1 MADIQEKV
9 KIVFTPSGKRGS
21 FYGGTKVL
29 DAARQLGVDIDSVC
43 GGRAICGRCQINV
56 LVGDFAK
63 HNIHSDFDSVT
74 DITEAEKKYAQRR
87 GLNEDRRL
95 SCQSILKSDA
105 VIDVPASSQVHQQVV
120 RKENES
126 HDIDIN
132 PIIKPYYVNVAK
144 QKEKSLKKQS
154 NFLLHEIKTF
164 KISVEEPDMH
174 KGTGDL
180 SRLKAALCEEWGL
193 DNLTCSLEVL
203 QSLQTV
209 LREGEWKVTVA
220 VRNNEE
226 IIAVFPGFKD
236 EPYDGITEEPDMH
249 KGTGDL
255 SRLKA
260 ALCEEWGLDNLTCSL
275 EVLQSLQ
282 TVLREGEWK
291 VTVAVRNN
299 EEIIAVF
306 PGFKDEMFGIAVDV
320 GSTTIAAHLCD
331 LSTGEVSG
339 SAGLMNP
346 QIRFGED
353 LMSRVSYIMMNE
365 GGEKDLTRVVREAI
379 NEIITTIITENNID
393 AEDILE
399 MTMVGNPIMHHLVL
413 GIDPTE
419 LGAAPFALAT
429 DLSADIRAKELNLNI
444 NSGAYVYV
452 LPCVAGH
459 VGADAA
465 AVLLAEEPFNK
476 DEISLI
482 VDVGTNAEIILGNN
496 QRLLAASSP
505 TGPAFEGAQISS
517 GQRAAPGAI
526 ERARID
532 PETLEPRFKVIGCD
546 LWSDDE
552 DFEVNIPVGG
562 ITGICGS
569 GIIEIVA
576 EMFLNK
582 IINQDGKIS
591 KELSKT
597 SSRIIEDGR
606 TYSYVLHDG
615 EQVIKITQND
625 IRAIQLAK
633 AALYAGVKLLMHKLS
648 IEKVDRIRL
657 AGAFG
662 SHIDVKYAMALGLIP
677 DCLVNEVSSAGNAAG
692 TGARVTLL
700 DKDSRNKLEGEVRK
714 IEKIETAVEP
724 SFQEEFVSAM
734 AIPHKS
740 DDFSNL
746 AKVFNLPNPEQQGA
760 VEQKRKRRR
769 KRVR

>member
-1 MADIQEKV
+1 MKVKLVLNIALQYDPKKKSMADIQEKV

-21 FYGGTKVL
+21 FDGGTKVL

-63 HNIHSDFDSVT
+63 HNIHSGFDSVT

-87 GLNEDRRL
+87 GLDEDRRL

-154 NFLLHEIKTF
+154 NFSLHEIKTF

-180 SRLKAALCEEWGL
+180 SRLK
-193 DNLTCSLEVL
+193 V
-203 QSLQTV
+203 
-209 LREGEWKVTVA
+209 
-220 VRNNEE
+220 
-226 IIAVFPGFKD
+226 
-236 EPYDGITEEPDMH
+236 
-249 KGTGDL
+249 
-255 SRLKA
+255 

-379 NEIITTIITENNID
+379 NEILTTIITENNID

-399 MTMVGNPIMHHLVL
+399 MTLVGNPIMHHLVL

-591 KELSKT
+591 KELSNK

-677 DCLVNEVSSAGNAAG
+677 DCLVDEVSSAGNAAG

-746 AKVFNLPNPEQQGA
+746 AKVFNLPKPEQQGA

>member
-1 MADIQEKV
+1 MKVKLVLNIALQYDPKKKSMADIQEKV

-21 FYGGTKVL
+21 FDGGTKVL

-87 GLNEDRRL
+87 GLDEDRRL

-154 NFLLHEIKTF
+154 NFSLHEIKTF

-180 SRLKAALCEEWGL
+180 SRLKVALCEEWGL

-209 LREGEWKVTVA
+209 LREGEWKVT
-220 VRNNEE
+220 
-226 IIAVFPGFKD
+226 I
-236 EPYDGITEEPDMH
+236 
-249 KGTGDL
+249 
-255 SRLKA
+255 
-260 ALCEEWGLDNLTCSL
+260 
-275 EVLQSLQ
+275 
-282 TVLREGEWK
+282 
-291 VTVAVRNN
+291 AVRNN

-393 AEDILE
+393 PEDILE
-399 MTMVGNPIMHHLVL
+399 MTLVGNPIMHHLVL

-591 KELSKT
+591 KELSNT

-677 DCLVNEVSSAGNAAG
+677 DCLVDEVSSAGNAAG

-746 AKVFNLPNPEQQGA
+746 AKVFNLPKPEQQGA
-760 VEQKRKRRR
+760 GEQKRKRRR

>member
-1 MADIQEKV
+1 MKVKLVLNIALQYDPKKKSMADIQEKV

-21 FYGGTKVL
+21 FDGGTKVL

-87 GLNEDRRL
+87 GLDEDRRL

-154 NFLLHEIKTF
+154 NFSLHEIKTF

-180 SRLKAALCEEWGL
+180 SRLK
-193 DNLTCSLEVL
+193 V
-203 QSLQTV
+203 
-209 LREGEWKVTVA
+209 
-220 VRNNEE
+220 
-226 IIAVFPGFKD
+226 
-236 EPYDGITEEPDMH
+236 
-249 KGTGDL
+249 
-255 SRLKA
+255 

-365 GGEKDLTRVVREAI
+365 GGGKDLTRVVREAI
-379 NEIITTIITENNID
+379 NEIITTIITEKHID

-399 MTMVGNPIMHHLVL
+399 MTLVGNPIMHHLVL

-591 KELSKT
+591 KELSNK

-677 DCLVNEVSSAGNAAG
+677 DCLVDEVSSAGNAAG

-746 AKVFNLPNPEQQGA
+746 AKVFNLPKPEQQGA

>member
-1 MADIQEKV
+1 MKVKLVLNIALQYDPKKKSMADIQEKV

-21 FYGGTKVL
+21 FDGGTKVL

-43 GGRAICGRCQINV
+43 GGRGICGRCQVNV
-56 LVGDFAK
+56 LLGDFAK

-74 DITEAEKKYAQRR
+74 GVTEAEKKYAERR
-87 GLNEDRRL
+87 GLDEGRRL
-95 SCQSILKSDA
+95 SCQSLLKSDA

-132 PIIKPYYVNVAK
+132 PIVKPYYVNVLK

-154 NFLLHEIKTF
+154 NFSLDEVQTF

-226 IIAVFPGFKD
+226 IIAVFSGFKD
-236 EPYDGITEEPDMH
+236 QI
-249 KGTGDL
+249 
-255 SRLKA
+255 
-260 ALCEEWGLDNLTCSL
+260 
-275 EVLQSLQ
+275 
-282 TVLREGEWK
+282 
-291 VTVAVRNN
+291 
-299 EEIIAVF
+299 
-306 PGFKDEMFGIAVDV
+306 FGIAVDV

-379 NEIITTIITENNID
+379 NDIITTIITENNID

-399 MTMVGNPIMHHLVL
+399 MTLVGNPIMHHLVL

-591 KELSKT
+591 KEHSNT
-597 SSRIIEDGR
+597 TSRIIEDGR

-615 EQVIKITQND
+615 EQLIKITQND

-677 DCLVNEVSSAGNAAG
+677 DCLVDEVSSAGNAAG

-700 DKDSRNKLEGEVRK
+700 DKDSRNKLEREVRK

-746 AKVFNLPNPEQQGA
+746 AKVFNLPKPEQQGA

>member
-1 MADIQEKV
+1 MTDTQEKV

-21 FYGGTKVL
+21 FEIGTKVL

-63 HNIHSDFDSVT
+63 HNIHSDFTSVT
-74 DITEAEKKYAQRR
+74 EISEAEKKYAERR

-95 SCQSILKSDA
+95 SCQSLLKSDA

-144 QKEKSLKKQS
+144 QKEKPLEQKS
-154 NFLLHEIKTF
+154 NSSLHEIKTF

-180 SRLKAALCEEWGL
+180 SRLKVALSEEWGL
-193 DNLTCSLEVL
+193 DNLTCSLDVL
-203 QSLQTV
+203 QSLQPV

-236 EPYDGITEEPDMH
+236 E
-249 KGTGDL
+249 L
-255 SRLKA
+255 
-260 ALCEEWGLDNLTCSL
+260 
-275 EVLQSLQ
+275 
-282 TVLREGEWK
+282 
-291 VTVAVRNN
+291 
-299 EEIIAVF
+299 
-306 PGFKDEMFGIAVDV
+306 FGIAVDV

-379 NEIITTIITENNID
+379 NEIITTIISENNID

-399 MTMVGNPIMHHLVL
+399 MTLVGNPIMHHLVS

-429 DLSADIRAKELNLNI
+429 DLSADIKAKELNLNI

-582 IINQDGKIS
+582 IINQDGKIN
-591 KELSKT
+591 KALSET

-606 TYSYVLHDG
+606 TCSYVLHDG

-677 DCLVNEVSSAGNAAG
+677 DCLVDEVSSAGNAAG

-700 DKDSRNKLEGEVRK
+700 DKESRNKLEGEVRK

-746 AKVFNLPNPEQQGA
+746 AKVFNLPKPEQQGA

>member
-21 FYGGTKVL
+21 FDGGTKVL

-87 GLNEDRRL
+87 GLDEDRRL

-154 NFLLHEIKTF
+154 NFSLHEIKTF

-180 SRLKAALCEEWGL
+180 SRLKAAL
-193 DNLTCSLEVL
+193 
-203 QSLQTV
+203 
-209 LREGEWKVTVA
+209 
-220 VRNNEE
+220 
-226 IIAVFPGFKD
+226 
-236 EPYDGITEEPDMH
+236 Y
-249 KGTGDL
+249 
-255 SRLKA
+255 
-260 ALCEEWGLDNLTCSL
+260 EEWGLDNLTCSL

-365 GGEKDLTRVVREAI
+365 GGEKDLTHVVREAI

-399 MTMVGNPIMHHLVL
+399 MTLVGNPIMHHLVL

-591 KELSKT
+591 KELSNT

-677 DCLVNEVSSAGNAAG
+677 DCLVDEVSSAGNAAG

-746 AKVFNLPNPEQQGA
+746 AKVFNLPKPEQQGA
-760 VEQKRKRRR
+760 GEQKRKRRR

>member
-21 FYGGTKVL
+21 FDGGTKVL

-87 GLNEDRRL
+87 GLDEDRRL

-154 NFLLHEIKTF
+154 NFSLHEIKTF

-180 SRLKAALCEEWGL
+180 SRLKVALCEEWGL

-226 IIAVFPGFKD
+226 IID
-236 EPYDGITEEPDMH
+236 
-249 KGTGDL
+249 
-255 SRLKA
+255 
-260 ALCEEWGLDNLTCSL
+260 
-275 EVLQSLQ
+275 
-282 TVLREGEWK
+282 
-291 VTVAVRNN
+291 
-299 EEIIAVF
+299 VF

-365 GGEKDLTRVVREAI
+365 GGGKDLTRVVREAI

-393 AEDILE
+393 PEDILE
-399 MTMVGNPIMHHLVL
+399 MTLVGNPIMHHLVL

-591 KELSKT
+591 KELSNK

-677 DCLVNEVSSAGNAAG
+677 DCLVDEVSSAGNAAG

-746 AKVFNLPNPEQQGA
+746 AKVFNLPKPEQQGA

>member
-21 FYGGTKVL
+21 FDGGTKVL

-63 HNIHSDFDSVT
+63 HNIHSGFDSVT

-87 GLNEDRRL
+87 GLDEDRRL

-154 NFLLHEIKTF
+154 NFSLYDIKTF

-226 IIAVFPGFKD
+226 IIA
-236 EPYDGITEEPDMH
+236 I
-249 KGTGDL
+249 
-255 SRLKA
+255 
-260 ALCEEWGLDNLTCSL
+260 
-275 EVLQSLQ
+275 
-282 TVLREGEWK
+282 
-291 VTVAVRNN
+291 
-299 EEIIAVF
+299 F

-379 NEIITTIITENNID
+379 NDIITTIITENNID

-399 MTMVGNPIMHHLVL
+399 MTLVGNPIMHHLVL

-465 AVLLAEEPFNK
+465 AVLLA
-476 DEISLI
+476 
-482 VDVGTNAEIILGNN
+482 
-496 QRLLAASSP
+496 
-505 TGPAFEGAQISS
+505 
-517 GQRAAPGAI
+517 
-526 ERARID
+526 
-532 PETLEPRFKVIGCD
+532 
-546 LWSDDE
+546 
-552 DFEVNIPVGG
+552 
-562 ITGICGS
+562 
-569 GIIEIVA
+569 
-576 EMFLNK
+576 
-582 IINQDGKIS
+582 
-591 KELSKT
+591 
-597 SSRIIEDGR
+597 
-606 TYSYVLHDG
+606 
-615 EQVIKITQND
+615 
-625 IRAIQLAK
+625 
-633 AALYAGVKLLMHKLS
+633 
-648 IEKVDRIRL
+648 
-657 AGAFG
+657 
-662 SHIDVKYAMALGLIP
+662 
-677 DCLVNEVSSAGNAAG
+677 
-692 TGARVTLL
+692 
-700 DKDSRNKLEGEVRK
+700 
-714 IEKIETAVEP
+714 
-724 SFQEEFVSAM
+724 
-734 AIPHKS
+734 
-740 DDFSNL
+740 
-746 AKVFNLPNPEQQGA
+746 
-760 VEQKRKRRR
+760 
-769 KRVR
+769 

>member
-1 MADIQEKV
+1 MKVKLVLNIALQYDLKKKSMADIQEKV

-21 FYGGTKVL
+21 FDGGTKVL

-43 GGRAICGRCQINV
+43 GGRGICGRCQVNV
-56 LVGDFAK
+56 LLGDFAK

-74 DITEAEKKYAQRR
+74 GVTEAEKKYAERR
-87 GLNEDRRL
+87 GLDEGRRL
-95 SCQSILKSDA
+95 SCQSLLKSDA

-132 PIIKPYYVNVAK
+132 PIVKPYYVNVLK

-154 NFLLHEIKTF
+154 NFSLDEVQTF

-226 IIAVFPGFKD
+226 IIAVFSGFKD
-236 EPYDGITEEPDMH
+236 QI
-249 KGTGDL
+249 
-255 SRLKA
+255 
-260 ALCEEWGLDNLTCSL
+260 
-275 EVLQSLQ
+275 
-282 TVLREGEWK
+282 
-291 VTVAVRNN
+291 
-299 EEIIAVF
+299 
-306 PGFKDEMFGIAVDV
+306 FGIAVDV

-379 NEIITTIITENNID
+379 NDIITTIITENNID

-399 MTMVGNPIMHHLVL
+399 MTLVGNPIMHHLVL

-591 KELSKT
+591 KEHSNT
-597 SSRIIEDGR
+597 TSRIIEDGR
-606 TYSYVLHDG
+606 TFSYVLHDG
-615 EQVIKITQND
+615 EQLIKITQND

-677 DCLVNEVSSAGNAAG
+677 DCLVDEVSSAGNAAG

-700 DKDSRNKLEGEVRK
+700 DKDSRNKLEREVRK

-746 AKVFNLPNPEQQGA
+746 AKVFNLPKPEQQGA

>member
-1 MADIQEKV
+1 MTDTQEKV

-21 FYGGTKVL
+21 FEIGTKVL

-63 HNIHSDFDSVT
+63 HNIHSDFTSVT
-74 DITEAEKKYAQRR
+74 EISEAEKKYAERR

-95 SCQSILKSDA
+95 SCQSLLKSDA

-144 QKEKSLKKQS
+144 QKEKPLEKKS
-154 NFLLHEIKTF
+154 NSSLHEIKTF

-180 SRLKAALCEEWGL
+180 SRLKVALSEEWGL

-203 QSLQTV
+203 QSLQPV

-236 EPYDGITEEPDMH
+236 E
-249 KGTGDL
+249 L
-255 SRLKA
+255 
-260 ALCEEWGLDNLTCSL
+260 
-275 EVLQSLQ
+275 
-282 TVLREGEWK
+282 
-291 VTVAVRNN
+291 
-299 EEIIAVF
+299 
-306 PGFKDEMFGIAVDV
+306 FGIAVDV

-379 NEIITTIITENNID
+379 NEIITTIISENNID

-399 MTMVGNPIMHHLVL
+399 MTLVGNPIMHHLVL

-429 DLSADIRAKELNLNI
+429 DLSADIKAKELNLNI

-552 DFEVNIPVGG
+552 DFEANIPVGG

-582 IINQDGKIS
+582 IINQDGKIN
-591 KELSKT
+591 KALSET

-677 DCLVNEVSSAGNAAG
+677 DCLVDEVSSAGNAAG

-700 DKDSRNKLEGEVRK
+700 DKESRNKLEGEVRK

-746 AKVFNLPNPEQQGA
+746 AKVFNLPKPEQQGA

>member
-1 MADIQEKV
+1 MTDTQEKV

-21 FYGGTKVL
+21 FESGTKVL

-43 GGRAICGRCQINV
+43 GGRAICGRCQVNI

-63 HNIHSDFDSVT
+63 HNIHSDFASVT
-74 DITEAEKKYAQRR
+74 EISEAEKKYAERR
-87 GLNEDRRL
+87 GLDEGRRL
-95 SCQSILKSDA
+95 SCQSLLNSDA

-132 PIIKPYYVNVAK
+132 PIIKPYYVNVEK
-144 QKEKSLKKQS
+144 QKEKSPEKES
-154 NFLLHEIKTF
+154 NSSLHEIKTF

-180 SRLKAALCEEWGL
+180 SRLKIALSEEWGL
-193 DNLTCSLEVL
+193 DNLDCSLEVL

-236 EPYDGITEEPDMH
+236 E
-249 KGTGDL
+249 L
-255 SRLKA
+255 
-260 ALCEEWGLDNLTCSL
+260 
-275 EVLQSLQ
+275 
-282 TVLREGEWK
+282 
-291 VTVAVRNN
+291 
-299 EEIIAVF
+299 
-306 PGFKDEMFGIAVDV
+306 FGIAVDV
-320 GSTTIAAHLCD
+320 GSTTIAAHLCN
-331 LSTGEVSG
+331 LFTGEVSG

-379 NEIITTIITENNID
+379 NEIIAIIINERNID

-399 MTMVGNPIMHHLVL
+399 MTLVGNPIMHHLVL
-413 GIDPTE
+413 GVDPTE

-429 DLSADIRAKELNLNI
+429 DLSADIGAKELDLKI

-582 IINQDGKIS
+582 IINQDGKINE
-591 KELSKT
+591 ELSKK

-606 TYSYVLHDG
+606 TFSYVLHDG

-677 DCLVNEVSSAGNAAG
+677 DCQVDEVSSAGNAAG

-700 DKDSRNKLEGEVRK
+700 DKESRNKLEGEVRK

-724 SFQEEFVSAM
+724 SFQDEFVSAM

-746 AKVFNLPNPEQQGA
+746 AKVFNLPKPEQQGA

>member
-1 MADIQEKV
+1 MTDTQEKV

-21 FYGGTKVL
+21 FEIGTKVL

-63 HNIHSDFDSVT
+63 HNIHSDFTSVT
-74 DITEAEKKYAQRR
+74 EISEAEKKYAERR

-95 SCQSILKSDA
+95 SCQSLLKSDA

-144 QKEKSLKKQS
+144 QKEKPLEQKS
-154 NFLLHEIKTF
+154 NSSLHEIKTF

-180 SRLKAALCEEWGL
+180 SRLKVALSEEWGL
-193 DNLTCSLEVL
+193 DNLTCSLDVL
-203 QSLQTV
+203 QSLQPV

-236 EPYDGITEEPDMH
+236 E
-249 KGTGDL
+249 L
-255 SRLKA
+255 
-260 ALCEEWGLDNLTCSL
+260 
-275 EVLQSLQ
+275 
-282 TVLREGEWK
+282 
-291 VTVAVRNN
+291 
-299 EEIIAVF
+299 
-306 PGFKDEMFGIAVDV
+306 FGIAVDV

-379 NEIITTIITENNID
+379 NEIITTIISENNID

-399 MTMVGNPIMHHLVL
+399 MTLVGNPIMHHLVL

-429 DLSADIRAKELNLNI
+429 DLSADIKAKELNLNI

-532 PETLEPRFKVIGCD
+532 AETLEPRFKVIGCD

-582 IINQDGKIS
+582 IINQDGKIN
-591 KELSKT
+591 KELSET

-677 DCLVNEVSSAGNAAG
+677 DCLVDEVSSAGNAAG

-700 DKDSRNKLEGEVRK
+700 DKESRNKLEGEVRK

-746 AKVFNLPNPEQQGA
+746 AKVFNLPKPEQKGA

>member
-1 MADIQEKV
+1 MTDTQEKV

-21 FYGGTKVL
+21 FEIGTKVL

-63 HNIHSDFDSVT
+63 HNIHSDFTSVT
-74 DITEAEKKYAQRR
+74 EVSEAEKKYAERR

-95 SCQSILKSDA
+95 SCQSLLKSDV

-144 QKEKSLKKQS
+144 QKEKPLEKKS
-154 NFLLHEIKTF
+154 NSSLHEIKTF

-180 SRLKAALCEEWGL
+180 SRLKVALSEEWGL

-203 QSLQTV
+203 QSLQRV

-236 EPYDGITEEPDMH
+236 E
-249 KGTGDL
+249 L
-255 SRLKA
+255 
-260 ALCEEWGLDNLTCSL
+260 
-275 EVLQSLQ
+275 
-282 TVLREGEWK
+282 
-291 VTVAVRNN
+291 
-299 EEIIAVF
+299 
-306 PGFKDEMFGIAVDV
+306 FGIAVDV

-379 NEIITTIITENNID
+379 NEIITTIISENNID

-399 MTMVGNPIMHHLVL
+399 MTLVGNPIMHHLVL

-429 DLSADIRAKELNLNI
+429 DLSADIKAKELNLNI

-476 DEISLI
+476 GEISLI

-582 IINQDGKIS
+582 IINQDGKIN
-591 KELSKT
+591 KALSET

-677 DCLVNEVSSAGNAAG
+677 DCLVDEVSSAGNAAG

-700 DKDSRNKLEGEVRK
+700 DKESRNKLEGEVRK

-746 AKVFNLPNPEQQGA
+746 AKVFNLPKPEQQGA

>member
-1 MADIQEKV
+1 MKVKLVLNIALQYDPKKKSMADIQEKV

-21 FYGGTKVL
+21 FDGGTKVL

-63 HNIHSDFDSVT
+63 HNIHSGFDSVT

-87 GLNEDRRL
+87 GLDEDRRL

-154 NFLLHEIKTF
+154 NFSLHEIKTF

-226 IIAVFPGFKD
+226 IIAVFSGFKD
-236 EPYDGITEEPDMH
+236 QI
-249 KGTGDL
+249 
-255 SRLKA
+255 
-260 ALCEEWGLDNLTCSL
+260 
-275 EVLQSLQ
+275 
-282 TVLREGEWK
+282 
-291 VTVAVRNN
+291 
-299 EEIIAVF
+299 
-306 PGFKDEMFGIAVDV
+306 FGIAVDV

-365 GGEKDLTRVVREAI
+365 GGEKDLTHVVREAI

-399 MTMVGNPIMHHLVL
+399 MTLVGNPIMHHLVL

-591 KELSKT
+591 KELSNI

-677 DCLVNEVSSAGNAAG
+677 DCLVDEVSSAGNAAG

-746 AKVFNLPNPEQQGA
+746 AKVFNLPKPEQQGA

>member
-21 FYGGTKVL
+21 FDGGTKVL

-43 GGRAICGRCQINV
+43 GGRGICGRCQVNV
-56 LVGDFAK
+56 LLGDFAK

-74 DITEAEKKYAQRR
+74 GVTEAEKKYAERR
-87 GLNEDRRL
+87 GLDEGRRL
-95 SCQSILKSDA
+95 SCQSLLKSDA

-132 PIIKPYYVNVAK
+132 PIVKPYYVNVLK

-154 NFLLHEIKTF
+154 NFSLDEVQTF

-226 IIAVFPGFKD
+226 IIAVFSGFKD
-236 EPYDGITEEPDMH
+236 QI
-249 KGTGDL
+249 
-255 SRLKA
+255 
-260 ALCEEWGLDNLTCSL
+260 
-275 EVLQSLQ
+275 
-282 TVLREGEWK
+282 
-291 VTVAVRNN
+291 
-299 EEIIAVF
+299 
-306 PGFKDEMFGIAVDV
+306 FGIAVDV

-379 NEIITTIITENNID
+379 NDIITTIITENNID

-399 MTMVGNPIMHHLVL
+399 MTLVGNPIMHHLVL

-591 KELSKT
+591 KEHSNT
-597 SSRIIEDGR
+597 TSRIIEDGR

-615 EQVIKITQND
+615 EQLIKITQND

-677 DCLVNEVSSAGNAAG
+677 DCLVDEVSSAGNAAG

-700 DKDSRNKLEGEVRK
+700 DKDSRNKLEREVRK

-746 AKVFNLPNPEQQGA
+746 AKVFNLPKPEQQGA

>member
-1 MADIQEKV
+1 MKVKLVLNIALQYDPKKKSMADIQEKV

-21 FYGGTKVL
+21 FDGGTKVL

-87 GLNEDRRL
+87 GLDEDRRL

-154 NFLLHEIKTF
+154 NFSLHEIKTF

-180 SRLKAALCEEWGL
+180 SRLK
-193 DNLTCSLEVL
+193 V
-203 QSLQTV
+203 
-209 LREGEWKVTVA
+209 
-220 VRNNEE
+220 
-226 IIAVFPGFKD
+226 
-236 EPYDGITEEPDMH
+236 
-249 KGTGDL
+249 
-255 SRLKA
+255 

-379 NEIITTIITENNID
+379 NEILTTIITENNID

-399 MTMVGNPIMHHLVL
+399 MTLVGNPIMHHLVL

-591 KELSKT
+591 KELSNT

-677 DCLVNEVSSAGNAAG
+677 DCLVDEVSSAGNAAG

-746 AKVFNLPNPEQQGA
+746 AKVFNLPKPEQQGA

>member
-1 MADIQEKV
+1 MTDTQEKV

-21 FYGGTKVL
+21 FEVGTKVL

-63 HNIHSDFDSVT
+63 HNIHSDFTSVT
-74 DITEAEKKYAQRR
+74 EISEAEKKYAERR

-95 SCQSILKSDA
+95 SCQSLLKSDA

-144 QKEKSLKKQS
+144 QKEKSLEKKS
-154 NFLLHEIKTF
+154 NSSLHEIKTF

-180 SRLKAALCEEWGL
+180 SRLKVALSEEWGL

-203 QSLQTV
+203 QSLQPV

-236 EPYDGITEEPDMH
+236 E
-249 KGTGDL
+249 L
-255 SRLKA
+255 
-260 ALCEEWGLDNLTCSL
+260 
-275 EVLQSLQ
+275 
-282 TVLREGEWK
+282 
-291 VTVAVRNN
+291 
-299 EEIIAVF
+299 
-306 PGFKDEMFGIAVDV
+306 FGIAVDV

-379 NEIITTIITENNID
+379 NEIITTIISENNID

-399 MTMVGNPIMHHLVL
+399 MTLVGNPIMHHLVL

-429 DLSADIRAKELNLNI
+429 DLSADIKAKELNLNI

-582 IINQDGKIS
+582 IINQDGKIN
-591 KELSKT
+591 KALSET

-606 TYSYVLHDG
+606 TYSYVLHEG

-677 DCLVNEVSSAGNAAG
+677 DCLVDEVSSAGNAAG

-700 DKDSRNKLEGEVRK
+700 DKESRNKLEGEVRK

-746 AKVFNLPNPEQQGA
+746 AKVFNLPKPEQQGA